1 MSQQKMSTSHA
12 SIGAPI
18 DAGDC
23 RGKKK
28 KEGPRRGRPLPFWEE
43 DQGGQ
48 VIVSK

>member
-18 DAGDC
+18 GAGDC

-28 KEGPRRGRPLPFWEE
+28 KKALDGDGRCRFGKRTRGVR
-43 DQGGQ
+43 
-48 VIVSK
+48 